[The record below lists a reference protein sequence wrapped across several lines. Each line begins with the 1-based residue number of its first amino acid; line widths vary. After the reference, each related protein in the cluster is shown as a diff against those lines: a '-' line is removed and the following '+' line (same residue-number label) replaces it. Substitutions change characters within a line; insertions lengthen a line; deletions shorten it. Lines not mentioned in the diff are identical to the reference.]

1 MQTADNIYESLAPH
15 ILTPHTEISP
25 PHRGAP
31 TWATIQESLALPFLT
46 AAPIKKYCYPRG
58 QGRVGAVANT
68 ATREDGVRGRQEG
81 A

>member
-31 TWATIQESLALPFLT
+31 TWSI
-46 AAPIKKYCYPRG
+46 I
-58 QGRVGAVANT
+58 
-68 ATREDGVRGRQEG
+68 
-81 A
+81 

>member
-31 TWATIQESLALPFLT
+31 TWTIIQESLAPPFLT
-46 AAPIKKYCYPRG
+46 AAPIKK
-58 QGRVGAVANT
+58 
-68 ATREDGVRGRQEG
+68 
-81 A
+81 

>member
-1 MQTADNIYESLAPH
+1 MQTADNIYESLTPH

-31 TWATIQESLALPFLT
+31 TWTTIQESLASPFLT

-58 QGRVGAVANT
+58 WGGREEEA
-68 ATREDGVRGRQEG
+68 Q
-81 A
+81 